1 MSKKQWYF
9 FRQKLMGLV
18 ITIGFLLLS
27 ILTGEG
33 TILLVTG
40 PIGLY
45 LMFTKQMV
53 IQDEYF
59 FEIEEKKLERLQKGS

>member
-40 PIGLY
+40 PICLY